1 MNRRDM
7 NSTLAGVLA
16 GLVSG
21 KSGALLR
28 AEEPPARQNSQDQ
41 TQNKSSVAV
50 QTLMQQPL
58 AEVPNAEVRVITL
71 TVAPGAP
78 SPPHEHTGPV
88 FAYLLE
94 GEIENQVDPNPPQR
108 YKAGE
113 YFYEPPMH
121 VHRSLRNLSGTE
133 TAKLLI
139 FEVGEKGK
147 QFTVS
152 AS

>member
-41 TQNKSSVAV
+41 TQNKASVAV

>member
-1 MNRRDM
+1 MMNRRDV

-16 GLVSG
+16 GLMSG

-28 AEEPPARQNSQDQ
+28 AEEPPAQQNSQDQ

-50 QTLMQQPL
+50 QTLMKEPL

-71 TVAPGAP
+71 TVPPGAP

-94 GEIENQVDPNPPQR
+94 DEIENQVDPNPPQR

-113 YFYEPPMH
+113 YF
-121 VHRSLRNLSGTE
+121 
-133 TAKLLI
+133 
-139 FEVGEKGK
+139 
-147 QFTVS
+147 
-152 AS
+152 